1 MAKAEPEMRDYAQQ
15 ENDYIL
21 SLLLRPEKALTH
33 EKPIE
38 LAQRNCTATAKC
50 FGKSD
55 QLHAMALN
63 TLAFV
68 HLHNDE
74 DLQVAKDSAAKAVEI
89 LQDRDG
95 EEEMLLEAR
104 CLMAMAKAKAGS
116 TNWSAF
122 AEVLKAPITGR
133 VPVAP
138 MQAASQ
144 SLSELLARSV
154 YEKPLKRIVLLIALR
169 DIATGVL
176 GELKAG
182 GETAAHK
189 LLGNQLAA
197 FLEIYYGP
205 AKKGGDAVRG
215 TGEQGS
221 KRSR

>member
-1 MAKAEPEMRDYAQQ
+1 MREYAQQ
-15 ENDYIL
+15 EDDYIL
-21 SLLLRPEKALTH
+21 SLLLRPKKVLTH
-33 EKPIE
+33 EKPLE
-38 LAQRNCTATAKC
+38 LAQRNCNATAEC

-68 HLHNDE
+68 HLQNDE
-74 DLQVAKDSAAKAVEI
+74 DVQVAKDSAAKAIEI

-104 CLMAMAKAKAGS
+104 CLMAMAKAKAKAGS
-116 TNWSAF
+116 TKWSAF
-122 AEVLKAPITGR
+122 AEVFKVPITGKA
-133 VPVAP
+133 PVAL

-144 SLSELLARSV
+144 SLSELLASST

-176 GELKAG
+176 GELKAA
-182 GETAAHK
+182 GEKAAHK
-189 LLGNQLAA
+189 LLRHRLAE
-197 FLEIYYGP
+197 FLEIYYRP

-215 TGEQGS
+215 TG
-221 KRSR
+221 